1 MVLLETLL
9 KSRLSINRLVFRIL
23 HGLWVTKN
31 RRTTSRAFLPPKGRT
46 VRAAGNKEDG
56 LGMASGSRVCASRL
70 VTARGRARSLIAR
83 VLLPTG
89 KVKRSRSG
97 LLIHTKAELVTFHG
111 GRNSRHFFL
120 FLNSKVGFE
129 HTNGLF
135 VNSVIGVLL

>member
-83 VLLPTG
+83 VLIAHRKSQTFPFRAVDPYQSRTGHLP
-89 KVKRSRSG
+89 
-97 LLIHTKAELVTFHG
+97 
-111 GRNSRHFFL
+111 
-120 FLNSKVGFE
+120 
-129 HTNGLF
+129 
-135 VNSVIGVLL
+135 